1 MSRRHAVGL
10 VLEVAPQSWWLGW
23 LDGPLVVE
31 VSRVESYTDTAG
43 ALWAV
48 VEGWRRLPDGGRR
61 WSRDLV
67 AAAAVPAELL
77 AQAVAGTA
85 RTARDAATGGG
96 HTARETSRRGSR

>member
-1 MSRRHAVGL
+1 MSRQHAVGP

-77 AQAVAGTA
+77 AQAVAGTGRAA
-85 RTARDAATGGG
+85 RGAFAGGG